1 MARRKE
7 RRAKARE
14 EQRRAARGGAGR
26 TATSFSLKA
35 IAGLS
40 LAAPVGIALALT
52 RFGYTLPLKGLLVA
66 LFATALVPFLA
77 HAILAG
83 HVPARDGFRL
93 GWPVAALGLLSAVS
107 TAHAIAPMEALAG
120 GYQILAYYVLYRGA
134 AAAARALAWW
144 AMPAT
149 LTATTAVSA
158 GIGLIRYWGLV
169 PDLVVPFN
177 MWFLGT
183 QANSNYVGAYLGCL
197 LPLLLAVATAAA
209 RPGARAGWALGAGVM
224 AAGLLL
230 SRSRAGWV
238 AAGVG
243 SLVALA
249 FSARAER
256 PATAER
262 AAQAGP
268 GVRAGLSRFL
278 RSERA
283 WTRVALPVVG
293 AALGILLGGLA
304 LVGEGR
310 SPLRIVASIL
320 DRQHDT
326 NALRIV
332 YARDTLR
339 LIRDHA
345 LLGVGPGNFPYVY
358 SRYDTLPETP
368 TTDNAVVQHPHN
380 EYLDAWAEL
389 GVGGFLALL
398 AAGGLA
404 FGGAVRVL
412 RAAPDALT
420 RTLAVGTLG
429 TLAAL
434 AVDALPFFPLHEP
447 STAASVTVLVGWLMG
462 RTSGVQAA
470 TPAKRWWNGP
480 AVAAATALA
489 LALGWPFAVRPF
501 MSEYHQEMGRYTSR
515 FLNNAPAARAHQQ
528 AALAWQADA
537 LFALHELSLFH
548 YHAGEIREAVAVA
561 ARLVARYPNF
571 LPGYHTLGSAWYRLG
586 DREKARA
593 AFERGLA
600 VNERYTPTLN
610 NLGAIHLDATRYAEA
625 EPLFRKAIAALP
637 TRADARVN
645 LGIVLLNTQREREAL
660 EVLTAATRL
669 EPSRPDAWYYRAGA
683 SAKLGDPAGAL
694 EALREAVRLGPDF
707 KADARRDPNLRSLE
721 SNPDFKRLVWS

>member
-1 MARRKE
+1 MAKRKE

-14 EQRRAARGGAGR
+14 DQKHAARGGTGR
-26 TATSFSLKA
+26 TATSFSLKV

-40 LAAPVGIALALT
+40 LAAPAIIALAIT

-66 LFATALVPFLA
+66 LFATTLVPCLSRA
-77 HAILAG
+77 YLRG
-83 HVPARDGFRL
+83 LTPVRDGLHL
-93 GWPVAALGLLSAVS
+93 GWPAAALAALAVVSAIGALSP
-107 TAHAIAPMEALAG
+107 TEALAG

-134 AAAARALAWW
+134 AAAAGVLPWW

-149 LTATTAVSA
+149 LTATAALSA

-197 LPLLLAVATAAA
+197 LPLLLAVAAAA
-209 RPGARAGWALGAGVM
+209 SRPAARAGWAAGAGVV
-224 AAGLLL
+224 AVGLLL

-238 AAGVG
+238 AAGMG
-243 SLVALA
+243 SLVVLALA
-249 FSARAER
+249 ARPMR
-256 PATAER
+256 QVATER
-262 AAQAGP
+262 ATQTAP
-268 GVRAGLSRFL
+268 GTRAGLAGVL
-278 RSERA
+278 RGERA
-283 WTRVALPVVG
+283 WTRVAIPVAG
-293 AALGILLGGLA
+293 AILGIVLGGLA

-310 SPLRIVASIL
+310 SPLRIVTSIF

-326 NALRIV
+326 NVLRLV
-332 YARDTLR
+332 YIQDTLR
-339 LIRDHA
+339 LIRDHG

-398 AAGGLA
+398 AAGALA
-404 FGGAVRVL
+404 FLGVVRAF
-412 RAAPDALT
+412 RAAEDAPT

-429 TLAAL
+429 VLTAL

-447 STAASVTVLVGWLMG
+447 STAASVTVLLGWLMG
-462 RTSGVQAA
+462 RAGGAQAA
-470 TPAKRWWNGP
+470 ALARRWWNGP
-480 AVAAATALA
+480 AVAAATVLA
-489 LALGWPFAVRPF
+489 LALGWPLAVRPF

-515 FLNNAPAARAHQQ
+515 FLNNPPAARAHQQ
-528 AALAWQADA
+528 AALAWQPEA

-548 YHAGEIREAVAVA
+548 YHASELRETVEVA

-600 VNERYTPTLN
+600 VSDRYTPTLN

-625 EPLFRKAIAALP
+625 ERLFRKAIAALS

-660 EVLTAATRL
+660 EVLTAATRVD
-669 EPSRPDAWYYRAGA
+669 PSRPDAWYYRAGA
-683 SAKLGDPAGAL
+683 SARLGDPTGAL
-694 EALREAVRLGPDF
+694 DALREAIRLGPDF

-721 SNPDFKRLVWS
+721 SNPEFKRLVGS

>member
-1 MARRKE
+1 MAVL
-7 RRAKARE
+7 A
-14 EQRRAARGGAGR
+14 
-26 TATSFSLKA
+26 
-35 IAGLS
+35 
-40 LAAPVGIALALT
+40 LAAPAVVALAIT
-52 RFGYTLPLKGLLVA
+52 RFGYTLALKAFLVA
-66 LFATALVPFLA
+66 LFGTALVPFLA
-77 HAILAG
+77 QASLRGLA
-83 HVPARDGFRL
+83 PARDRFHL
-93 GWPVAALGLLSAVS
+93 GWPAGGAPAPAPPAAPRAL
-107 TAHAIAPMEALAG
+107 APMDALAG

-134 AAAARALAWW
+134 AAAAGFLPWW

-149 LTATTAVSA
+149 LAATAAVSA

-169 PDLVVPFN
+169 PDLVIPFT

-197 LPLLLAVATAAA
+197 LPLLLALAAA
-209 RPGARAGWALGAGVM
+209 APRPAARAGWTLGAGVI
-224 AAGLLL
+224 AIGLLL

-243 SLVALA
+243 SLIVLAL
-249 FSARAER
+249 SARAER
-256 PATAER
+256 AP
-262 AAQAGP
+262 
-268 GVRAGLSRFL
+268 
-278 RSERA
+278 
-283 WTRVALPVVG
+283 TRLALPVAG

-310 SPLRIVASIL
+310 SPLRIAASII

-326 NALRIV
+326 NVLRLV
-332 YARDTLR
+332 YIQDTLR
-339 LIRDHA
+339 MIRDHA

-398 AAGGLA
+398 AAGALA
-404 FGGAVRVL
+404 FRGAR
-412 RAAPDALT
+412 RAFRSAEDAPTRAL
-420 RTLAVGTLG
+420 AIGTLG
-429 TLAAL
+429 VLTAL

-447 STAASVTVLVGWLMG
+447 STAASVAALLGWLMG
-462 RTSGVQAA
+462 RAGGAQAA
-470 TPAKRWWNGP
+470 APAGRWWKGP
-480 AVAAATALA
+480 AGAAAGTVVA
-489 LALGWPFAVRPF
+489 LALGWPFALRPV

-515 FLNNAPAARAHQQ
+515 FLNDRAAARAHQE
-528 AALAWQADA
+528 AALAWQPEA

-548 YHAGEIREAVAVA
+548 FHAGGLRQAAQVAT
-561 ARLVARYPNF
+561 RLLARYPNF
-571 LPGYHTLGSAWYRLG
+571 LPGYHTLGSAYYRLG
-586 DREKARA
+586 EREKARE

-600 VNERYTPTLN
+600 INDRYTPTLN

-625 EPLFRKAIAALP
+625 ERLFRKAIAALP
-637 TRADARVN
+637 TRVDARVN

-683 SAKLGDPAGAL
+683 SARVGDPAGAL
-694 EALREAVRLGPDF
+694 DALREAIRLGPDF
-707 KADARRDPNLRSLE
+707 KADARRDLNLRTLE
-721 SNPDFKRLVWS
+721 ANPDFRRLVGS